1 MERVVVTGATSMIGA
16 ALIREC
22 IANHVEVLAI
32 VRRQSAR
39 LDRLPQSELVRLY
52 ECELDELR
60 ALESSGQLYDVFYHF
75 AWAYTSKENRDNPV
89 LQESNIQYTLEA
101 VELAHRLGC
110 RKFVFAGSQAEY
122 GRTDEVITPSTEI
135 NPFLSYGIAKYAA
148 GKLSMKL
155 CSDYGMSHIW
165 GRIFSVYGC
174 YDNEGTMLCY
184 GIDQFINGKTA
195 RFSAAAQMWDYLFED
210 DAGKIFYLLGER
222 VNESKV
228 YCIANGKPQ
237 PLKEYIME
245 LKNAFGKE
253 AECVFENELDSR
265 AVSLQADVSG
275 LICDIGY
282 TPDTSFE
289 EGIQK
294 MIQFRKSRR
303 NL

>member
-1 MERVVVTGATSMIGA
+1 M
-16 ALIREC
+16 
-22 IANHVEVLAI
+22 
-32 VRRQSAR
+32 
-39 LDRLPQSELVRLY
+39 
-52 ECELDELR
+52 
-60 ALESSGQLYDVFYHF
+60 
-75 AWAYTSKENRDNPV
+75 
-89 LQESNIQYTLEA
+89 
-101 VELAHRLGC
+101 
-110 RKFVFAGSQAEY
+110 
-122 GRTDEVITPSTEI
+122 
-135 NPFLSYGIAKYAA
+135 
-148 GKLSMKL
+148 
-155 CSDYGMSHIW
+155 
-165 GRIFSVYGC
+165 
-174 YDNEGTMLCY
+174 
-184 GIDQFINGKTA
+184 
-195 RFSAAAQMWDYLFED
+195 
-210 DAGKIFYLLGER
+210 
-222 VNESKV
+222 